1 MSLSDP
7 SAVPD
12 AASVTRNRL
21 VLVVYTSAIF
31 VSALLLF
38 SVQPLFTKMVL
49 PRLGGSPAVWSVAM
63 VFFQS
68 LLLGGYAYAHYLMQL
83 RNRML
88 PVVIHLVLLV
98 VALLTLPLSIAG
110 GWGEPPTS
118 GYAFWLLGLFAV
130 SIGLPFFALAA
141 NNPLLQAWF
150 VRTGHP
156 NGPDPYFLYAS
167 SNIGS
172 FLALLSYPVLLEP
185 MFTLR
190 TQNLIWTGGYGL
202 LIVLIAACGV
212 LLLRSPVM
220 AVADVGAEAID
231 APAPPWILRARWI
244 FLAAVPSG
252 LLIAVTA
259 HISTDVAAAPLLWV
273 LPLSLYLLTW
283 VLVFQSRPLL
293 PHKWI
298 LLLQPLAIA
307 GVIVLLAVGGEQ
319 NLLLTLGGHQ
329 LCFFVIAMACHGEL
343 ARTRPAAK
351 YLTGFYVALSFG
363 GMVGGLFAGLIAPFT
378 FSWIAEY
385 PILLACAALC
395 RPPGGNERL
404 ARWSNWYW
412 PLLAVLAVALIA
424 PTYNTGKVFTWLD
437 TNRVWVIGAVGVLSA
452 LLALGLNA
460 NRWKIFATVAVALAL
475 IRAYPSD
482 DGRVETVRS
491 FFGVHKIVVTSN
503 GQYHVL
509 MHGTTIY
516 GAEKYQND
524 DGTPVTGRP
533 EPITYYHKD
542 GGIGQ
547 AIAAMR
553 ERKGGPL
560 RVAVIGLGSGTLA
573 CASEPGETWKF
584 FEIDQTMVDTAKD
597 PKYFTYI
604 SKCEPDMKP
613 VIGDARLTFAKEAAG
628 TLRPDHRRRLFV
640 GCDPDP
646 SRDRGGDGDLQ
657 GQAGAAGRCGDACVQ
672 PASRTGQRRGRHR
685 RRQRSQELGL
695 QRGYQPRRG
704 IHLLDHGGGLGARG
718 GRCRQAG
725 VVGPMGTDRSRRQ
738 PAGLDRRLLQR
749 ARRGVAAAEE
759 GRGVSLKRTI
769 RRLVRNHS
777 RLSLLA
783 ARHDQPE
790 TIVKKLALSFMAGAG
805 ALLATSAF
813 AAPLSNGL
821 TALPDSNIEQVRMVC
836 NENGRCWRERS
847 ERRVIVREFL
857 R

>member
-1 MSLSDP
+1 MTAEP
-7 SAVPD
+7 SA
-12 AASVTRNRL
+12 ARSRL
-21 VLVVYTSAIF
+21 ILIVYTAAIF

-68 LLLGGYAYAHYLMQL
+68 LLLAGYAYAHFLMQL
-83 RNRML
+83 KNRVL
-88 PVVIHLVLLV
+88 PVAVHLALLVL
-98 VALLTLPLSIAG
+98 ALLTLPLSIKS
-110 GWGEPPTS
+110 GWGEPPGS

-190 TQNLIWTGGYGL
+190 TQNLIWTAGYGL
-202 LIVLIAACGV
+202 LIVLIAACGA
-212 LLLRSPVM
+212 LLLRSPASAALLNM
-220 AVADVGAEAID
+220 PEDDAK
-231 APAPPWILRARWI
+231 APAPSWPTRARWI

-293 PHKWI
+293 PHKWM

-307 GVIVLLAVGGEQ
+307 GVILLLAVGGEQ

-378 FSWIAEY
+378 FSWVAEY
-385 PILLACAALC
+385 PILLALAALC
-395 RPPGGNERL
+395 RPPGGEERL
-404 ARWSNWYW
+404 PRWSAWYW
-412 PLLAVLAVALIA
+412 PFLAALAVALIA
-424 PTYNTGKVFTWLD
+424 PSYSSGKMFSWIQD
-437 TNRVWVIGAVGVLSA
+437 HRVWVTGAVGVLSA
-452 LLALGLNA
+452 LLALALNA
-460 NRWKIFATVAVALAL
+460 NRWKIFATVAVALVL
-475 IRAYPSD
+475 IRMYPSD

-491 FFGVHKIVVTSN
+491 FFGVHKIVVTPH

-509 MHGTTIY
+509 MHGSTIH
-516 GAEKYQND
+516 GAEKFRNNN
-524 DGTPVTGRP
+524 GTPVTGRP
-533 EPITYYHKD
+533 EPITYYHRD

-547 AIAAMR
+547 AITAIR
-553 ERKGGPL
+553 ERKGAPL
-560 RVAVIGLGSGTLA
+560 RVAVIGLGSGSLA
-573 CASEPGETWKF
+573 CASEPGEDWKF
-584 FEIDQTMVDTAKD
+584 FEIDQTMVDTARD

-604 SKCEPDMKP
+604 QKCEPDLKP
-613 VIGDARLTFAKEAAG
+613 VIGDARLTFAKE
-628 TLRPDHRRRLFV
+628 PDGIYDLIIVDAYSSDAIPIHLATEEAMAIYKQKLAPQGAVVMHVSNRHLELSSVVVGIADANDMKSWVYSEDSGRDNEYIFSTTVVVSAREEADVGKLASSDVWAETEADEKQRVWTDDYSNVLGAVYRRL
-640 GCDPDP
+640 
-646 SRDRGGDGDLQ
+646 RDG
-657 GQAGAAGRCGDACVQ
+657 
-672 PASRTGQRRGRHR
+672 
-685 RRQRSQELGL
+685 
-695 QRGYQPRRG
+695 
-704 IHLLDHGGGLGARG
+704 
-718 GRCRQAG
+718 
-725 VVGPMGTDRSRRQ
+725 
-738 PAGLDRRLLQR
+738 
-749 ARRGVAAAEE
+749 
-759 GRGVSLKRTI
+759 
-769 RRLVRNHS
+769 
-777 RLSLLA
+777 
-783 ARHDQPE
+783 
-790 TIVKKLALSFMAGAG
+790 
-805 ALLATSAF
+805 
-813 AAPLSNGL
+813 
-821 TALPDSNIEQVRMVC
+821 EQ
-836 NENGRCWRERS
+836 
-847 ERRVIVREFL
+847 
-857 R
+857 

>member
-1 MSLSDP
+1 MTVAAP
-7 SAVPD
+7 SITD
-12 AASVTRNRL
+12 QAAISRNRL
-21 VLVVYTSAIF
+21 ILMVYTLAIF

-49 PRLGGSPAVWSVAM
+49 PQLGGSPAVWSVAM

-68 LLLGGYAYAHYLMQL
+68 LLLAGYAYAHYLTMAS
-83 RNRML
+83 NRVV
-88 PVVIHLVLLV
+88 PVVVHLLLLV
-98 VALLTLPLSIAG
+98 AAMLTLPLAIRS

-202 LIVLIAACGV
+202 LILLIAGCGV
-212 LLLRSPVM
+212 LLLKSP
-220 AVADVGAEAID
+220 ANAAALNIPADDAD
-231 APAPPWILRARWI
+231 APAPTWLLRARWI

-293 PHKWI
+293 PHW
-298 LLLQPLAIA
+298 LMLWLQPLAIA
-307 GVIVLLAVGGEQ
+307 GVVILLAFGGEQ

-329 LCFFVIAMACHGEL
+329 LCFFLIAMACHGEL

-363 GMVGGLFAGLIAPFT
+363 GMVGGLFAGLIAPYV
-378 FSWIAEY
+378 FSWVAEY
-385 PILLACAALC
+385 PILLALAALC
-395 RPPGGNERL
+395 RPPTPERL
-404 ARWSNWYW
+404 PRITQWYW
-412 PLLAVLAVALIA
+412 PLLAAIAVALILPA
-424 PTYNTGKVFTWLD
+424 YNGGRVFAWLEE
-437 TNRVWVIGAVGVLSA
+437 NRVWMIGGVGALAA
-452 LLALGLNA
+452 LLSVVLNGD
-460 NRWKIFATVAVALAL
+460 RWKIFATVVVALVL
-475 IRAYPSD
+475 LRAYPND

-491 FFGVHKIVVTSN
+491 FFGVHKIVVTPN

-509 MHGTTIY
+509 MHGTTIH
-516 GAEKYQND
+516 GAEKFRND

-547 AIAAMR
+547 AITAMR
-553 ERKGGPL
+553 ERKGAPL
-560 RVAVIGLGSGTLA
+560 KVAVIGLGSGTLA
-573 CASEPGETWKF
+573 CASMPGEDWKF
-584 FEIDQTMVDTAKD
+584 FEIDQTMVDSARD

-604 SKCEPDMKP
+604 QKCDPDLKP
-613 VIGDARLTFAKEAAG
+613 VIGDARLTFAKEPSG
-628 TLRPDHRRRLFV
+628 TYDLIIVDAYSSDAIPIHLATEEAMEIYKDKLAPHGAVVMHVSNRHLELESVVVGIADANDLKSWVYSEDTGRDAEYIFSTTVVVSAREEADVGKLASSDKWTLTEAEDNQRVWTDDYSNIVGALWRRL
-640 GCDPDP
+640 
-646 SRDRGGDGDLQ
+646 R
-657 GQAGAAGRCGDACVQ
+657 
-672 PASRTGQRRGRHR
+672 
-685 RRQRSQELGL
+685 
-695 QRGYQPRRG
+695 
-704 IHLLDHGGGLGARG
+704 
-718 GRCRQAG
+718 
-725 VVGPMGTDRSRRQ
+725 
-738 PAGLDRRLLQR
+738 
-749 ARRGVAAAEE
+749 E
-759 GRGVSLKRTI
+759 G
-769 RRLVRNHS
+769 
-777 RLSLLA
+777 
-783 ARHDQPE
+783 
-790 TIVKKLALSFMAGAG
+790 
-805 ALLATSAF
+805 
-813 AAPLSNGL
+813 
-821 TALPDSNIEQVRMVC
+821 EQ
-836 NENGRCWRERS
+836 
-847 ERRVIVREFL
+847 
-857 R
+857 

>member
-1 MSLSDP
+1 MLNSASLAHPCRNFRCRRPPGSCRSLHEFLQP
-7 SAVPD
+7 SPRT
-12 AASVTRNRL
+12 ASVSRNRL
-21 VLVVYTSAIF
+21 ILVVYTLAIF

-68 LLLGGYAYAHYLMQL
+68 LLLGGYAYAHYLTKLQ
-83 RNRML
+83 NRVI
-88 PVVIHLVLLV
+88 PVVVHLALLV

-202 LIVLIAACGV
+202 LILLIAGCGV
-212 LLLRSPVM
+212 LLLRSPANAAALNM
-220 AVADVGAEAID
+220 PEDDAD
-231 APAPPWILRARWI
+231 APAPSWMLRARWI

-293 PHKWI
+293 PHKWM
-298 LLLQPLAIA
+298 LLVQPLAIA
-307 GVIVLLAVGGEQ
+307 GVVILLAFGGEQ

-363 GMVGGLFAGLIAPFT
+363 GMVGGLFAGLIAPFI

-385 PILLACAALC
+385 PILLALAALC
-395 RPPGGNERL
+395 RPPGQRAPAALE
-404 ARWSNWYW
+404 
-412 PLLAVLAVALIA
+412 PVVLAVAR
-424 PTYNTGKVFTWLD
+424 GH
-437 TNRVWVIGAVGVLSA
+437 RGGADRADLLHRQDVCLARGPSRLGDRRASACSRRCWRSA
-452 LLALGLNA
+452 LNA
-460 NRWKIFATVAVALAL
+460 SRWKIFATVVVALVL
-475 IRAYPSD
+475 LRAYPSD

-491 FFGVHKIVVTSN
+491 FFGVHKIVVTPN

-509 MHGTTIY
+509 MHGTTIH
-516 GAEKYQND
+516 GAEKFQND

-547 AIAAMR
+547 AITAMR
-553 ERKGGPL
+553 ERKGAPL
-560 RVAVIGLGSGTLA
+560 RVAVIGLGSGTLT
-573 CASEPGETWKF
+573 CASEPGEDWKF
-584 FEIDQTMVDTAKD
+584 FEIDQSMVDTARD

-604 SKCEPDMKP
+604 QNCEPDLKP
-613 VIGDARLTFAKEAAG
+613 VIGDARLTFAKRAE
-628 TLRPDHRRRLFV
+628 
-640 GCDPDP
+640 
-646 SRDRGGDGDLQ
+646 
-657 GQAGAAGRCGDACVQ
+657 
-672 PASRTGQRRGRHR
+672 RH
-685 RRQRSQELGL
+685 L
-695 QRGYQPRRG
+695 
-704 IHLLDHGGGLGARG
+704 
-718 GRCRQAG
+718 
-725 VVGPMGTDRSRRQ
+725 
-738 PAGLDRRLLQR
+738 
-749 ARRGVAAAEE
+749 
-759 GRGVSLKRTI
+759 
-769 RRLVRNHS
+769 
-777 RLSLLA
+777 
-783 ARHDQPE
+783 
-790 TIVKKLALSFMAGAG
+790 
-805 ALLATSAF
+805 
-813 AAPLSNGL
+813 
-821 TALPDSNIEQVRMVC
+821 
-836 NENGRCWRERS
+836 
-847 ERRVIVREFL
+847 
-857 R
+857 

>member
-1 MSLSDP
+1 MDSPDP
-7 SAVPD
+7 SVVTDQPS
-12 AASVTRNRL
+12 ASRNRL
-21 VLVVYTSAIF
+21 VLLVYTAAIF

-68 LLLGGYAYAHYLMQL
+68 LLLAGYAYAHYLTLL
-83 RNRML
+83 RTRWL
-88 PVVIHLVLLV
+88 PAAIHLVLLSI
-98 VALLTLPLSIAG
+98 ALLSLPLSIAS

-150 VRTGHP
+150 FRTGHP
-156 NGPDPYFLYAS
+156 SGPDPYFLYAS

-202 LIVLIAACGV
+202 LIVLIAACAV
-212 LLLRSPVM
+212 LLLRSPAM
-220 AVADVGAEAID
+220 AVADTAVEAAD
-231 APAPPWILRARWI
+231 APPPPWTLRARWI

-293 PHKWI
+293 PHKWM
-298 LLLQPLAIA
+298 LRLQPLAIT

-329 LCFFVIAMACHGEL
+329 LCFFIIAMACHGEL

-363 GMVGGLFAGLIAPFT
+363 GMVGGLFAGLIAPYA
-378 FSWIAEY
+378 FSWVAEY
-385 PILLACAALC
+385 PILLALAALC
-395 RPPGGNERL
+395 RPPGGAERFS
-404 ARWSNWYW
+404 RWSGWYW
-412 PLLAVLAVALIA
+412 PFLAVLAVALVA
-424 PTYNTGKVFTWLD
+424 PSWSDSKVMHWLD
-437 TNRVWVIGAVGVLSA
+437 DHRVWMIGAVGVLSA

-460 NRWKIFATVAVALAL
+460 HRAKIFGTVVVALVL
-475 IRAYPSD
+475 IRAYPAD

-491 FFGVHKIVVTSN
+491 FFGVHKIVVTPH

-509 MHGTTIY
+509 MHGTTIH
-516 GAEKYQND
+516 GAQKFQND

-533 EPITYYHKD
+533 EPITYYQKD

-547 AIAAMR
+547 AIMAVR
-553 ERKGGPL
+553 ERKGAPL
-560 RVAVIGLGSGTLA
+560 RVAVIGLGAGTLT
-573 CASEPGETWKF
+573 CASEPGESWKF
-584 FEIDQTMVDTAKD
+584 FEIDQTMVDTARD

-604 SKCEPDMKP
+604 RDCEPDLKP
-613 VIGDARLTFAKEAAG
+613 VIGDARLTFARE
-628 TLRPDHRRRLFV
+628 PD
-640 GCDPDP
+640 GIY
-646 SRDRGGDGDLQ
+646 DLIIV
-657 GQAGAAGRCGDACVQ
+657 DAYSSDAI
-672 PASRTGQRRGRHR
+672 P
-685 RRQRSQELGL
+685 
-695 QRGYQPRRG
+695 
-704 IHLLDHGGGLGARG
+704 IHLA
-718 GRCRQAG
+718 
-725 VVGPMGTDRSRRQ
+725 T
-738 PAGLDRRLLQR
+738 
-749 ARRGVAAAEE
+749 EE
-759 GRGVSLKRTI
+759 AMAIYK
-769 RRLVRNHS
+769 
-777 RLSLLA
+777 
-783 ARHDQPE
+783 
-790 TIVKKLALSFMAGAG
+790 KKLAPQGAVVMHVSNRHLELASVIVG
-805 ALLATSAF
+805 IADANDLKSWVYSEDSNRDNEYIFATSVVVCAREE
-813 AAPLSNGL
+813 ADVGKLASSDVWALTEADENQRVWTDDYSNVLGAVYRRL
-821 TALPDSNIEQVRMVC
+821 RDGEQ
-836 NENGRCWRERS
+836 
-847 ERRVIVREFL
+847 
-857 R
+857 

>member
-1 MSLSDP
+1 MTAPDP
-7 SAVPD
+7 SAAVDQPS
-12 AASVTRNRL
+12 AGRNRL
-21 VLVVYTSAIF
+21 VLLVYTAAIF

-68 LLLGGYAYAHYLMQL
+68 LLLAGYGYAHYLMKI
-83 RNRML
+83 RNRMI
-88 PVVIHLVLLV
+88 PVAIHLALLV
-98 VALLTLPLSIAG
+98 IAVATLPLSIAG

-202 LIVLIAACGV
+202 LIVLIGACGW
-212 LLLRSPVM
+212 LLLRSPASAPV
-220 AVADVGAEAID
+220 DVLAESKD
-231 APAPPWILRARWI
+231 TPPPPWSLRARWI

-293 PHKWI
+293 PHKWM
-298 LLLQPLAIA
+298 LALQPLAIA
-307 GVIVLLAVGGEQ
+307 GVIALLAVGGEQ

-329 LCFFVIAMACHGEL
+329 LGFFLIAMACHGEL

-351 YLTGFYVALSFG
+351 HLTGFYVALSFG
-363 GMVGGLFAGLIAPFT
+363 GMVGGLFAGLIAPYA
-378 FSWIAEY
+378 FSWVAEY

-395 RPPGGNERL
+395 RPPGGDERF
-404 ARWSNWYW
+404 ARWSGWYW
-412 PLLAVLAVALIA
+412 PFLAALAVALIA
-424 PTYNTGKVFTWLD
+424 PTYFAGKIMAWLD
-437 TNRVWVIGAVGVLSA
+437 EYRVWMIGAVGVLSA
-452 LLALGLNA
+452 LLALGFNA
-460 NRWKIFATVAVALAL
+460 GRWKIFATVVLAL
-475 IRAYPSD
+475 VLVRAYPAD
-482 DGRVETVRS
+482 EGRVETVRS
-491 FFGVHKIVVTSN
+491 FFGVHKILVTPH

-509 MHGTTIY
+509 MHGTTIH
-516 GAEKYQND
+516 GAQKFQND
-524 DGTPVTGRP
+524 DGTPVAGRP

-547 AIAAMR
+547 AIAAVR
-553 ERKGGPL
+553 ERKAAPL

-584 FEIDQTMVDTAKD
+584 FEIDQTMVDTARD
-597 PKYFTYI
+597 PKYFSYI
-604 SKCEPDMKP
+604 QNCAPDLKP
-613 VIGDARLTFAKEAAG
+613 VIGDARLTFAREPDGIYDLIIVDAYTSDAIPIHLATEEAMAIYKNKLAPQG
-628 TLRPDHRRRLFV
+628 AVVMHVSNRHLELASVIVGIADANDLKSWVYSEDSNRDNEYIFATSVVVSAREKADVGRLASSDVWAETEADEKQRVWTDDYSNVLGALYRRL
-640 GCDPDP
+640 
-646 SRDRGGDGDLQ
+646 RDG
-657 GQAGAAGRCGDACVQ
+657 
-672 PASRTGQRRGRHR
+672 
-685 RRQRSQELGL
+685 
-695 QRGYQPRRG
+695 
-704 IHLLDHGGGLGARG
+704 
-718 GRCRQAG
+718 
-725 VVGPMGTDRSRRQ
+725 
-738 PAGLDRRLLQR
+738 
-749 ARRGVAAAEE
+749 
-759 GRGVSLKRTI
+759 
-769 RRLVRNHS
+769 
-777 RLSLLA
+777 
-783 ARHDQPE
+783 
-790 TIVKKLALSFMAGAG
+790 
-805 ALLATSAF
+805 
-813 AAPLSNGL
+813 
-821 TALPDSNIEQVRMVC
+821 EQ
-836 NENGRCWRERS
+836 
-847 ERRVIVREFL
+847 
-857 R
+857 